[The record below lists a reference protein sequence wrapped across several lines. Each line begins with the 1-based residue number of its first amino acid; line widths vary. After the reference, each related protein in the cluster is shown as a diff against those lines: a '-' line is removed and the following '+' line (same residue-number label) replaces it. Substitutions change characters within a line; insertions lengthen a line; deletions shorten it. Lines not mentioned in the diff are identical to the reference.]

1 MRTCLTLVLLEC
13 LVHPKSLW
21 SVPGSGESIKAIMSY
36 VWITKMVQLHG
47 DNPCMRLPWANLV
60 VRSWLDE
67 FGVQEVA
74 NVRAGANGL
83 AAARDF
89 QTPVARFEE
98 RECDYVVLHKF
109 NGQLFQAQQARARLH
124 WPIGVRSSS
133 ARSQRPHQCVW
144 SMCSAAGAAAVLPA
158 YHQSCGLDPGRV
170 AALPFVANVL
180 VAFRS
185 TCACCVPTFS
195 FKHAGR
201 RQAVERLASPGAS

>member
-1 MRTCLTLVLLEC
+1 
-13 LVHPKSLW
+13 
-21 SVPGSGESIKAIMSY
+21 MSY

-109 NGQLFQAQQARARLH
+109 NGQLFQAQQARARLTG
-124 WPIGVRSSS
+124 PLVYARAVRSLNGRPVRLVDVQCCRRCCCVAGVPPIMRAGPRPCGGSS
-133 ARSQRPHQCVW
+133 
-144 SMCSAAGAAAVLPA
+144 
-158 YHQSCGLDPGRV
+158 
-170 AALPFVANVL
+170 
-180 VAFRS
+180 FRS
-185 TCACCVPTFS
+185 KCACCVS
-195 FKHAGR
+195 
-201 RQAVERLASPGAS
+201 